1 VARRNRLNLDPD
13 YSSPLPCLFH
23 AWQVLHSLSA
33 NKTNLL
39 ESPRYLM
46 KQGRWVDSYSA
57 THPETKPELIPCT
70 RPAKAL
76 ESFTLLRPAP
86 VSHLLG
92 ARDFV
97 YAHFQLEME
106 CKSINSRAAARK
118 PASPPPAPA
127 PTPEAPKKEDPLR
140 QAIIEE
146 GKKDHDVELGQAVS
160 DSEKESALY
169 AISRTHYH
177 QRLRQCFQDPRSRR
191 ALVCA
196 STAMIAQQ
204 LCGVNTL
211 SEPSM

>member
-1 VARRNRLNLDPD
+1 MARRNRVNHDPD
-13 YSSPLPCLFH
+13 YSSSLSCLFH
-23 AWQVLHSLSA
+23 AWQVIHSLSA

-46 KQGRWVDSYSA
+46 KRGRWADFYST

-118 PASPPPAPA
+118 PALAPSTLA
-127 PTPEAPKKEDPLR
+127 LTLGAPKREVPPR
-140 QAIIEE
+140 QATVK

-160 DSEKESALY
+160 EKESALY
-169 AISRTHYH
+169 AMSRTHYH

-204 LCGVNTL
+204 LCGVNTI

>member
-1 VARRNRLNLDPD
+1 
-13 YSSPLPCLFH
+13 
-23 AWQVLHSLSA
+23 
-33 NKTNLL
+33 
-39 ESPRYLM
+39 M
-46 KQGRWVDSYSA
+46 KQGRWVDSHS
-57 THPETKPELIPCT
+57 TIHPETKSKLIPCT

-106 CKSINSRAAARK
+106 CKSINNRAAARK
-118 PASPPPAPA
+118 PALLPSAQALTPKA
-127 PTPEAPKKEDPLR
+127 PTKEDPLR

-146 GKKDHDVELGQAVS
+146 SKKDHDVELGQAVS
-160 DSEKESALY
+160 EQEPALY

-204 LCGVNTL
+204 LCGVNTI
-211 SEPSM
+211 SELPCSPLRQSSRSNLMASQHSCPQRFLTVQME